1 VKKRRGHL
9 PRKSACTYFSL
20 KTEDGMDRYG
30 GGGGASSNTAT
41 PGGRGQPYAPP
52 PNTVQKGTVTRIEPY
67 GCFVQLQQYRA
78 RGLVHK
84 SQLAQ
89 YRVDSVE
96 DAVSLNDTVY
106 VKVVDV
112 QREQDEDS
120 GKVRHRISLSMKFAS
135 QDDGTDLDPSGEKAA
150 EDMARRGGGG
160 EGGRGGQGGGDLGMV
175 QNEAATALERN
186 LGSTIG
192 MASAIDPM
200 AAMRSQRGAKV
211 VLRGGAA
218 AASGGVGD
226 GSSGPTFNGYALVDD
241 DEGEPD
247 MPPPLL
253 TAAAAPGAAVEE
265 TVKPKGRGRG
275 TTLPAWMTRDEGPVG
290 APKESDRSRSRSK
303 SDDSSSSSSY
313 DRRRRKK
320 KDSRRDK
327 KSSKHHRSRNRRR
340 SRSRSRSRSRDR
352 DRRKDSRSSRRKE
365 RRKDRHDERKHRRRR
380 RSRSRSRSRSHSSV
394 RSNGAGDGQFGSVE
408 EAKALIARLEKE
420 KAGRNNQR
428 Q

>member
-1 VKKRRGHL
+1 
-9 PRKSACTYFSL
+9 
-20 KTEDGMDRYG
+20 MDRYG
-30 GGGGASSNTAT
+30 GGGTSTTT
-41 PGGRGQPYAPP
+41 PSGRGQPYAPP

-67 GCFVQLQQYRA
+67 GCFVQLQRYRA

-84 SQLAQ
+84 SQLAA

-96 DAVSLNDTVY
+96 DAVSLNDTVH

-150 EDMARRGGGG
+150 EDMARRGGG
-160 EGGRGGQGGGDLGMV
+160 EGGRGGQGGGDLGAG

-186 LGSTIG
+186 LGSNIG

-218 AASGGVGD
+218 AGSAGVGA

-247 MPPPLL
+247 MPPPSP
-253 TAAAAPGAAVEE
+253 AAAVPGAAVAEAA
-265 TVKPKGRGRG
+265 KPMGRGRG
-275 TTLPAWMTRDEGPVG
+275 TTLPAWMTTRDEGPVG
-290 APKESDRSRSRSK
+290 APKESDRSQTRSK
-303 SDDSSSSSSY
+303 SDDSSSSSY
-313 DRRRRKK
+313 DRRKRKK
-320 KDSRRDK
+320 KDSRRGK
-327 KSSKHHRSRNRRR
+327 KSSKHHRSRNRRQTR

-365 RRKDRHDERKHRRRR
+365 RRRDRDDDRKHRRRR
-380 RSRSRSRSRSHSSV
+380 RSRSRSRSRSHSSD
-394 RSNGAGDGQFGSVE
+394 RSNGAGDGQFASVE
-408 EAKALIARLEKE
+408 EAKALIARLEKD
-420 KAGRNNQR
+420 KAGRNQR